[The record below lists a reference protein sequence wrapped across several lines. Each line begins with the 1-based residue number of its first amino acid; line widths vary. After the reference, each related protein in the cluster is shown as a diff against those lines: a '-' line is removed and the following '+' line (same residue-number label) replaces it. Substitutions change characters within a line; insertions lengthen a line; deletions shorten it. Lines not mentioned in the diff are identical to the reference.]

1 MFFYGHRHTGDTRG
15 HCAHITKSRTLPVRC
30 KLPFKIGIPKVIPT
44 PTGKTARLPQQAAAL
59 AGLQEWEESLL
70 WQPRGYSCGPQTY
83 LIFFSVSCSR
93 AEWQSSISL
102 TKSRFLFSAFSRSC
116 LALSRSCT
124 SCSTC
129 PLPGDR
135 WDTAVSLTDL
145 PRLHCPTA
153 TSWSTLQLRPF
164 Y

>member
-1 MFFYGHRHTGDTRG
+1 MQTSFQNRYPQSHPNSHWQDSK
-15 HCAHITKSRTLPVRC
+15 ITS
-30 KLPFKIGIPKVIPT
+30 
-44 PTGKTARLPQQAAAL
+44 
-59 AGLQEWEESLL
+59 AGSSPGWSPRMGGVLL

-153 TSWSTLQLRPF
+153 TSWNTLQLRPF
-164 Y
+164 YQCTY